1 MPDAASTAVATA
13 FQALLV
19 ALDSGTST
27 RDQYFDGARST
38 RASPPAAGP
47 PAPPGSLL
55 KCESACFLKQQ
66 G

>member
-27 RDQYFDGARST
+27 KDQYFDGARST
-38 RASPPAAGP
+38 RASPRSGHACA
-47 PAPPGSLL
+47 PGSLL
-55 KCESACFLKQQ
+55 KCESVCFLKQQ